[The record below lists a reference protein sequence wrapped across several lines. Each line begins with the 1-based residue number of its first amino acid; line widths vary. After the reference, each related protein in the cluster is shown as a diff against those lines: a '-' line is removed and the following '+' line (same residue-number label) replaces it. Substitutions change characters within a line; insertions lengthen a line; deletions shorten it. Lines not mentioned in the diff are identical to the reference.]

1 MKKYFVSYNFQN
13 ENSFGFG
20 NLIRT
25 SIKDKIDFS
34 DILFWE
40 EEIANKGQFDKVC
53 ILNYNEIKG

>member
-13 ENSFGFG
+13 KNGFGFG

-25 SIKDKIDFS
+25 SIKTKIGFS

-40 EEIANKGQFDKVC
+40 EEISNKGQFDKVC
-53 ILNYNEIKG
+53 ILNYKEIN

>member
-13 ENSFGFG
+13 ETCFGFG

-25 SIKDKIDFS
+25 SIKDKISIS

-40 EEIANKGQFDKVC
+40 EEISNKGQFDKVC
-53 ILNYNEIKG
+53 ILNFKEMGS